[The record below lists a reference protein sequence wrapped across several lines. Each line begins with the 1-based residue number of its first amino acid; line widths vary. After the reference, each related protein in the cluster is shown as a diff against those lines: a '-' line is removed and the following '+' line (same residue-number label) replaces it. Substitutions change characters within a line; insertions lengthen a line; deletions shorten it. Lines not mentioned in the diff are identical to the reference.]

1 MDEKLRLKES
11 KQIKIIRKWQSLGE
25 NLSLLYFKAHALSTL
40 LFIQQTFMECPP
52 CVRHRR
58 QCETFCPNVPHSQ
71 WERLI
76 SVHQNFWSLLF
87 PGLIARHT
95 SQLPS
100 HQVSSLLNV
109 SGNAEC
115 HFQAWPIKTSPHMF
129 LCAELTSATLEA
141 TCGKWLSCLRWWGT
155 YDLVCYMNKTSVYT
169 VF

>member
-1 MDEKLRLKES
+1 MC
-11 KQIKIIRKWQSLGE
+11 
-25 NLSLLYFKAHALSTL
+25 
-40 LFIQQTFMECPP
+40 QTQEA
-52 CVRHRR
+52 
-58 QCETFCPNVPHSQ
+58 TNVPHSQ

-141 TCGKWLSCLRWWGT
+141 TCGKWLSCLR
-155 YDLVCYMNKTSVYT
+155 
-169 VF
+169 